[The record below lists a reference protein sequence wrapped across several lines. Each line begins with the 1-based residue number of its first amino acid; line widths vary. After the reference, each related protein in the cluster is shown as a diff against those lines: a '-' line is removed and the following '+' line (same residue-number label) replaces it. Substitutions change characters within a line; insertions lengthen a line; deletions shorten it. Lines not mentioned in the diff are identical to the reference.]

1 MDSGFCEGGAVM
13 SYQISLEDQAVKVAI
28 QGHLYVEDATDLKGL
43 LFEHID
49 EGRCNFIFD
58 FTKLDYIDSAGLGLL
73 ISIQKRVVPLGG
85 KVLALGTHGLV
96 REIFELTKLD
106 RIFFP
111 R

>member
-1 MDSGFCEGGAVM
+1 M
-13 SYQISLEDQAVKVAI
+13 SYQISLDDQAVKITV
-28 QGHLYVEDATDLKGL
+28 QGHLYVEDAAELKGQ
-43 LFEHID
+43 LFEQIEAGHH
-49 EGRCNFIFD
+49 NFVFD
-58 FTKLDYIDSAGLGLL
+58 FAKLDYIDSAGLGLL

-85 KVLALGTHGLV
+85 RVLALGAHGLV